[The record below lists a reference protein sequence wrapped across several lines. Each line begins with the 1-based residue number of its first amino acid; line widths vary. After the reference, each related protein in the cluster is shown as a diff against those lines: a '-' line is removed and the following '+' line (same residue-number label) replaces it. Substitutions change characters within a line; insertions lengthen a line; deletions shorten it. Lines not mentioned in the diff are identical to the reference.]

1 LIDNLLVL
9 FLSIAKPKTNKLCLY
24 FTKSMVDVVESII
37 SLISSFSYLGIFIAA
52 FVETIFPPIPS
63 EIIFPLA
70 GYVSFKSDYNYF
82 QVFLMSFSGALG
94 STIGAILIYFLS
106 YKIGR
111 TGLLKMG
118 KYFFIN
124 EGKVKKA
131 EDWFHHYGIY
141 AVLLG
146 RLAPGIREI
155 ISIPAGIAKMDIKKF
170 IVFSFTGSLIWSTLL
185 VSLGYV
191 FGNSWSSL
199 SDALSG
205 LFPVLFA
212 VLVLSIGVI
221 FVICL
226 FKRKRNG

>member
-1 LIDNLLVL
+1 
-9 FLSIAKPKTNKLCLY
+9 
-24 FTKSMVDVVESII
+24 MVDVVESII

-82 QVFLMSFSGALG
+82 QVFLMSVAGALG

-131 EDWFHHYGIY
+131 EDWFHH
-141 AVLLG
+141 
-146 RLAPGIREI
+146 
-155 ISIPAGIAKMDIKKF
+155 
-170 IVFSFTGSLIWSTLL
+170 
-185 VSLGYV
+185 
-191 FGNSWSSL
+191 
-199 SDALSG
+199 
-205 LFPVLFA
+205 
-212 VLVLSIGVI
+212 
-221 FVICL
+221 
-226 FKRKRNG
+226 